1 MLSFIYLPSDAQSSD
16 SNAKVDV
23 GCLCVGGLSGEELIS
38 EKNARPLIFK
48 NEQTDNLVLFGY
60 ANKKFV
66 MQNSPTL

>member
-38 EKNARPLIFK
+38 EKNAFKYTNLLI
-48 NEQTDNLVLFGY
+48 NIRCLLLVWLWY
-60 ANKKFV
+60 IYY
-66 MQNSPTL
+66 